1 MQFEIFEF
9 RFPVDRAALA
19 EMNQFLNQHR
29 ISGVER
35 NLVTRDSAPTLIF
48 VVEYVGTAAPKGTDP
63 EKRGDSRASED
74 ELKKR
79 LGDKYPFFNE
89 LRDVRQKLATER
101 GTKIYNIFSNEQ
113 MAQLI
118 EKRVTSR
125 EAMGSIPGVGE
136 KKLEDFGEVFLAWL
150 RREFAETGPE
160 GELPFASES
169 EK

>member
-19 EMNQFLNQHR
+19 EMNQFLHQHR

-35 NLVTRDSAPTLIF
+35 NLVTRDGAPALIF
-48 VVEYVGTAAPKGTDP
+48 VVEYVGAASPKGLDP
-63 EKRGDSRASED
+63 ERRGDSRASEE

-79 LGDKYPFFNE
+79 MGDKYPFFNE
-89 LRDVRQKLATER
+89 LRDLRQKLATER

-118 EKRVTSR
+118 EKRVITR
-125 EAMGSIPGVGE
+125 EAMGAIPGVGE
-136 KKLEDFGEVFLAWL
+136 KKLEDFGEVFLSWL
-150 RREFAETGPE
+150 RREFGEEGAEMEP
-160 GELPFASES
+160 PFAPGSG
-169 EK
+169 K